1 MRLHRNTSLTEI
13 KPCDKIAKEQ
23 KATPTRRRK
32 GRKGNLKKNFAGSD
46 GNDDRRP

>member
-1 MRLHRNTSLTEI
+1 MRLHRNTSLTEN

-32 GRKGNLKKNFAGSD
+32 GRKGKPQKEF
-46 GNDDRRP
+46 RRE